1 MTHKGEFMGIPAT
14 GKTPQITGIDISR
27 LVNAKIVETWHVEDI
42 AGLMQQ
48 LGQP

>member
-1 MTHKGEFMGIPAT
+1 MAPVEQARL
-14 GKTPQITGIDISR
+14 SC
-27 LVNAKIVETWHVEDI
+27 LVNAKIIETWRVEPGTWNVEWNVEDI